1 MNKNLILLYRQHLH
15 KLNNEIGSI
24 RVNVQEIFLER
35 QELLEND
42 SFLAECL
49 KDIQLAAEEVMAL
62 KDQFREYLETPDV
75 EAHVSVH
82 EYVTKAVENITIPES
97 INISINVSKDLPQ
110 IIADHGLI
118 EVLHNLIR
126 NAIQAMPN
134 GGVISIE
141 ASANKERKHI
151 EIKITD
157 TGTGIPENITD
168 KLFNIGV
175 STKAEKGLGFGL
187 YWCKNYLKNIGGD
200 ISLHWTELSK
210 GSCFLISLPFV

>member
-1 MNKNLILLYRQHLH
+1 MNKNLILLYKQHLH
-15 KLNNEIGSI
+15 KLNNHIGSI
-24 RVNVQEIFLER
+24 RANVQTLFLARE
-35 QELLEND
+35 ELLEND
-42 SFLAECL
+42 SLLAECL
-49 KDIQLAAEEVMAL
+49 KDIRLAAQKSLAL
-62 KDQFREYLETPDV
+62 KDQFLEYLETPDV

-126 NAIQAMPN
+126 NAIQAMPK
-134 GGVISIE
+134 GGVINIE
-141 ASANKERKHI
+141 ANDNKERKHI
-151 EIKITD
+151 EIKVTD
-157 TGTGIPENITD
+157 SGTGIPKVITD

-200 ISLHWTELSK
+200 ISLHWTELNK
-210 GSCFLISLPFV
+210 GSCFMISLPFV